1 MVFKKMTYGQ
11 ILRYFR
17 EKAGNESKTAFARR
31 LGMMASNHYIGAE
44 NDREEKKPSLDL
56 LERAAK
62 LAGLEFQDFI
72 NPPHENRSE
81 KQFRVENRELH
92 RQLEAVL
99 NRDDDV
105 SDWLASNISVFYHR
119 FFGGAEG
126 IEIETHQRR
135 QARRLK

>member
-1 MVFKKMTYGQ
+1 MLAT
-11 ILRYFR
+11 
-17 EKAGNESKTAFARR
+17 
-31 LGMMASNHYIGAE
+31 NHYVGAE

-62 LAGLEFQDFI
+62 AAGFEFQDFI
-72 NPPHENRSE
+72 NPPKE
-81 KQFRVENRELH
+81 KLSKEQFPAEHRELH
-92 RQLEAVL
+92 RQLHAL
-99 NRDDDV
+99 LSRNDDV
-105 SDWLASNISVFYHR
+105 SDWIASNISVFYHR